1 MSSDKINDAFD
12 SLFDLKPLNREVVR
26 QMDEEKSW
34 SREAEVERMSKVLH
48 QLGEDGRVRV
58 VDGLIRIARSGDP
71 AYAWGQFQNGVITL
85 SDRAARGTMY
95 HESFHFVT

>member
-1 MSSDKINDAFD
+1 MDSAAINDAFD
-12 SLFDLKPLNREVVR
+12 SVVNSKPLNREVVEE
-26 QMDEEKSW
+26 MSKEKSW
-34 SREAEVERMSKVLH
+34 SREAEVKRMSKVLP
-48 QLGEDGRVRV
+48 QLSEDGRVRV